1 MPKRFT
7 SYPLTAPLT
16 ALLAALLAGQFLCA
30 PALAEEAV
38 APSNGLSPAACAVTP
53 MPRVKEDE
61 WMSVAKWKE
70 IHAAQQ
76 AVAKQGGI
84 DLMFVGDSITQGW
97 PHDFFEQQFGR
108 FHAANF
114 GVGGDHTGNV
124 LYRLDD
130 PVMATLKP
138 RAIVLLVGVNNFFHC
153 ADNTA
158 QTFAG
163 IRQVVATLRQEY
175 PDARILLNA
184 VLPYGE
190 ANEEFKRE
198 QVRELNRMVAA
209 LDDGKH
215 VFYRDY
221 GPRFLQAD
229 GTIPTDVMADHL
241 HPTAK
246 GYRIWADAML
256 PDIEQLMK

>member
-1 MPKRFT
+1 MSKRFT
-7 SYPLTAPLT
+7 SYPLT
-16 ALLAALLAGQFLCA
+16 ALLAALLAGPFGGTSAQA
-30 PALAEEAV
+30 QEAV

-53 MPRVKEDE
+53 MPRVKEYE

-130 PVMATLKP
+130 PVMASLKP

-153 ADNTA
+153 ADNTE

-184 VLPYGE
+184 VLPYGD
-190 ANEEFKRE
+190 ANEEFKRA
-198 QVRELNRMVAA
+198 QVRELNRMVAG

>member
-1 MPKRFT
+1 MSKRFIST
-7 SYPLTAPLT
+7 
-16 ALLAALLAGQFLCA
+16 LLAALLASQ
-30 PALAEEAV
+30 LAAGAASAQEAV

-53 MPRVKEDE
+53 MPRVKEYD
-61 WMSVAKWKE
+61 WMSIAKWNE

-76 AVAKQGGI
+76 ARARQGGI

-97 PHDFFEQQFGR
+97 PQDLFEQTFGR

-130 PVMATLKP
+130 PVMAALKP

-153 ADNTA
+153 TDTTE

-163 IRQVVATLRQEY
+163 IRQVVDQLRSEY

-190 ANEEFKRE
+190 PQEEFKRV
-198 QVRELNRMVAA
+198 QVRELNRMVATLA
-209 LDDGKH
+209 DGKH
-215 VFYRDY
+215 VVYRDY
-221 GPRFLQAD
+221 GARLLQAD
-229 GTIPTDVMADHL
+229 GTISHDIMADNL
-241 HPTAK
+241 HPTPK

-256 PDIEQLMK
+256 PDIESLMK